1 MALAVKRDAR
11 MGVAEDMRWLKPCPD
26 EGRAGTSSTVLRA
39 PPRARLIVLNG
50 RPKSRRDGPRTGRR
64 RLSGSRDPQRRD
76 RR

>member
-26 EGRAGTSSTVLRA
+26 EGRGDVLDGAEGAVARAADRSQRSPEVSTRWPENGAAA
-39 PPRARLIVLNG
+39 PIRIP
-50 RPKSRRDGPRTGRR
+50 
-64 RLSGSRDPQRRD
+64 DPQRRD